1 MFGKRELLERKLD
14 KNCTTATTTA
24 SRLRRRRAPSAAL
37 LVALLALFLSVG
49 GTALASLV
57 ITSNSQ
63 VAAHTIAGAKAGSGV
78 NQNVIPGSL
87 AGSDLANGTLTA
99 TQIATGYK
107 NGLATTP
114 SLRTLGTGADQAAAG
129 DDPRLSEGVL
139 GAREDCPSTDCE
151 LQGPLPITFYFD
163 KKAIN
168 SLLLITWSGTGYR
181 TPSQGTGVGSIELS
195 VNGTQYD
202 MSSLYFNQPDL
213 HLAFPSVESMVSGL
227 ISGVQTI
234 TLTGGGFGAL
244 TTDNTDFFHITVEEV
259 NCPVSTNC

>member
-1 MFGKRELLERKLD
+1 MFRKRELRESKL
-14 KNCTTATTTA
+14 KKSGTTTTTTT
-24 SRLRRRRAPSAAL
+24 SRRCRPRAQSPAL
-37 LVALLALFLSVG
+37 LVALLALFLSLG
-49 GTALASLV
+49 GTALASLI

-87 AGSDLANGTLTA
+87 AGSDLANGTLTG

-107 NGLATTP
+107 DGLATTP

-163 KKAIN
+163 KRAIN
-168 SLLLITWSGTGYR
+168 SFLLTWSGTGYR
-181 TPSQGTGVGSIELS
+181 TPSQGIGVGSIELS

-202 MSSLYFNQPDL
+202 MSSLYFNQLDL
-213 HLAFPSVESMVSGL
+213 HLAFPSVESVVTGL
-227 ISGVQTI
+227 LSGVQTI

-244 TTDNTDFFHITVEEV
+244 TTDSTDFFHITVEEV
-259 NCPVSTNC
+259 NCPASTYC